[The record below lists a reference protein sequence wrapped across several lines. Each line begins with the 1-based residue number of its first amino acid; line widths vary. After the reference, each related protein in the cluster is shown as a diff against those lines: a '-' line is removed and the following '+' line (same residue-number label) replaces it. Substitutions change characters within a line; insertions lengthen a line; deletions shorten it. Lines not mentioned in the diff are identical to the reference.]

1 MNNNNH
7 IIIYI
12 NNNTYITEQ
21 NVTCVPSLN
30 ISRVSSVQL
39 ACEHHTDL
47 VWATCLSLTFID
59 YATVKKRK
67 KYGNVTHWHPLF
79 FIGRFPDGPGVRQ
92 AAERPRYI
100 DTARPVLWA
109 ALGWLFFVEE
119 FSYPRG
125 ACVWWRGREAGRQAR
140 WYTLLPSRFRKGFC
154 VCVLLPPT
162 SRESFRKHIYISRKN
177 SCIVHIFATSPHR
190 YILYEINVSKR
201 LIFLTL
207 VFFKSF

>member
-1 MNNNNH
+1 M
-7 IIIYI
+7 
-12 NNNTYITEQ
+12 
-21 NVTCVPSLN
+21 
-30 ISRVSSVQL
+30 
-39 ACEHHTDL
+39 
-47 VWATCLSLTFID
+47 
-59 YATVKKRK
+59 KKRK

-207 VFFKSF
+207 VFLSHFRIEPEIFELLFWLGFHFDNLAAAPRPDDVKFPFQILSWNTLKKSCYAIDL